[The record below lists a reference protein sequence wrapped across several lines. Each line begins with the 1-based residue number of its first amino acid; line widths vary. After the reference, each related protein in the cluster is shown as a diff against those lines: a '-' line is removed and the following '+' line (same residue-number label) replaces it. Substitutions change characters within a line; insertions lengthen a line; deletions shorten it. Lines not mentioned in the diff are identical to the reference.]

1 MSVQARSNAIQNE
14 IVRLYCRFIND
25 GVLNNPA
32 GQPMVEILDCDGVTV
47 LDIVAAQIE
56 STGVYF
62 VDWYVPANLPLGEY
76 YDKWTFQWNGN
87 SSVQELTNIFSV
99 FALDSYINS
108 LTNGKS
114 LQISNRASQLMTDLA
129 NNFIYEAQHKP
140 VYWEQGR
147 RIRQEDQQ
155 KRRKN
160 FYYFELDSKHYNAE
174 EGAVYFHNGQ
184 KFTVRVDLQ
193 NESSSSSTSSSS
205 SSVDSSSS
213 GGTTSSSS
221 SESSESTSSS
231 SSTSMDIS
239 SSSTSQGLEYD
250 SEINYEPKFILTTIG
265 TGDPLDSGT
274 LTLVSGVGSSNINFN
289 EVTKKTS
296 KFSTIFDFAFHNWN
310 KDPRPIVRLNNT
322 RIIDDGWHADY
333 QGKIYLDRLMA
344 PEDYINVSYNF
355 AYFSDE
361 ELLSF
366 LKFGLQMMNGIPPAS
381 QQYSSLETAPREW
394 DPGILLWAAITAL
407 KRIVFG
413 LNCQEVQ
420 LIFGGPDNINS
431 EDAARHA
438 QEIFKTLYAEYTELW
453 KEFAENVKSKRLP
466 GMALSIQP
474 EYTLPG
480 GRCMSADTYIKSR
493 VNGNEVELKIKD
505 LFGLYE
511 RGEKIEVLSYFDDE
525 LNYFPI
531 NKIWYSG
538 KKKTYSLIHGSGSI
552 RLSEEH
558 LVYDPV
564 NKLYFPVKEYNNQS
578 VLILQDNEMKIS
590 DLIEPPREYKLED
603 VYDIEVPI
611 SENFIGNNIVTH
623 NSRWF
628 RYMFKSG

>member
-25 GVLNNPA
+25 GVLTNPA

-108 LTNGKS
+108 LANGKS

-310 KDPRPIVRLNNT
+310 QDPRPIVRLNNT
-322 RIIDDGWHADY
+322 RIVDDGWHADY
-333 QGKIYLDRLMA
+333 QGKIYMDRLMA

-511 RGEKIEVLSYFDDE
+511 KGEKIEVLSYFGDE

-538 KKKTYSLIHGSGSI
+538 KKKTYSLTHGSGAI

>member
-25 GVLNNPA
+25 GVLTNPA

-56 STGVYF
+56 STGVYY

-76 YDKWTFQWNGN
+76 YDKWTFQWDGN
-87 SSVQELTNIFSV
+87 SGVQELTNIFSV

-108 LTNGKS
+108 LTHGKS
-114 LQISNRASQLMTDLA
+114 LKVSNRARQLMTDLA

-184 KFTVRVDLQ
+184 KFTVRIDFQ

-221 SESSESTSSS
+221 SESSDSTSSS

-310 KDPRPIVRLNNT
+310 QDPRPIVRLNNT
-322 RIIDDGWHADY
+322 RIVDDGWHADY
-333 QGKIYLDRLMA
+333 QGKIYMDRLMA

-480 GRCMSADTYIKSR
+480 GR
-493 VNGNEVELKIKD
+493 
-505 LFGLYE
+505 
-511 RGEKIEVLSYFDDE
+511 
-525 LNYFPI
+525 
-531 NKIWYSG
+531 
-538 KKKTYSLIHGSGSI
+538 
-552 RLSEEH
+552 
-558 LVYDPV
+558 
-564 NKLYFPVKEYNNQS
+564 
-578 VLILQDNEMKIS
+578 
-590 DLIEPPREYKLED
+590 
-603 VYDIEVPI
+603 
-611 SENFIGNNIVTH
+611 
-623 NSRWF
+623 SRWF

>member
-25 GVLNNPA
+25 GVLTNPA

-108 LTNGKS
+108 LANGKS

-310 KDPRPIVRLNNT
+310 QDPRPIVRLNNT

-366 LKFGLQMMNGIPPAS
+366 LKFGLQMMNGIPPSS

-474 EYTLPG
+474 EYSLPG

-511 RGEKIEVLSYFDDE
+511 KGEKIEVLSYFGDE

-538 KKKTYSLIHGSGSI
+538 KKKTYSLTHGSGAI